1 MTSDWFSDEIL
12 GFEEIGGLA
21 EEKSIEISQSYQEL
35 RSEYDVALKHD
46 NDEEMN

>member
-21 EEKSIEISQSYQEL
+21 EEKSMEASQQRSDYDITLKQE
-35 RSEYDVALKHD
+35 
-46 NDEEMN
+46 EELN